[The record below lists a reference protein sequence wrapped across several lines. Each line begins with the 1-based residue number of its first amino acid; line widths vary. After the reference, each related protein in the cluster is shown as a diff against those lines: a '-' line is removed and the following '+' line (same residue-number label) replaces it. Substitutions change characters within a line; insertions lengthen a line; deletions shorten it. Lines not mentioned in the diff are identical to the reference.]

1 MDKIIILRNGTKIP
15 VIKEDSKYLY
25 CDGTQFRKNH
35 PDIVEVKKGKIPEE
49 GFEKLPDLD
58 EIEKEIESE
67 EKMIENL
74 SAKPKTQAKK
84 KPKKGE

>member
-1 MDKIIILRNGTKIP
+1 MDKVIILRSGAKLP

-25 CDGTQFRKNH
+25 CEGTQFRKNH
-35 PDIVEVKKGKIPEE
+35 PDIEKVVKEKKVEE
-49 GFEKLPDLD
+49 GYEKLPNTE

-74 SAKPKTQAKK
+74 SAKPKTKAKK
-84 KPKKGE
+84 KAKKGE